1 MKKIFAVLALSL
13 SLTANSASAT
23 TFSKIDALGPGD
35 KIAGMDISVYQ
46 HPGGAPIDFNKM
58 YDAGI
63 RFIIIKGGDSIDKY
77 DAQSLRYMTVD
88 RKAAQAAHM
97 YTSFYYY
104 ARLPNATD
112 STTIIADAK
121 AQAQKVIWRIASL
134 GGYNRR
140 DLPVA
145 LDLENNCTAI
155 NTNGACFRSA
165 SPANASLW
173 AQTWLDTLAAT
184 TGKKPFMYSY
194 PQFLESAMSRSS
206 ALRQYPLW
214 LARYSL
220 DPALTTSQPNA
231 KGVGCYADSWSNA
244 DCTTQWQ
251 IWQYTSC
258 GIAGKYGVPGSRVDL
273 NVFYG
278 NNNQFLKLVHG
289 QWQPDPTDMLPLN
302 EATTMNIMSQ
312 TSKTTNDPVVI
323 KVNVYRPDI
332 SPVVTGTIN
341 FTSASSVVS
350 SGTQA
355 LTRDS
360 SGSWTLKITGLAAGD
375 YVGTINYVDQSGTE
389 APSQYPIIFTVLQ
402 GATPTPSPSKSIS
415 PKPKP
420 APVDS
425 CAGQIRN

>member
-1 MKKIFAVLALSL
+1 
-13 SLTANSASAT
+13 
-23 TFSKIDALGPGD
+23 
-35 KIAGMDISVYQ
+35 
-46 HPGGAPIDFNKM
+46 
-58 YDAGI
+58 
-63 RFIIIKGGDSIDKY
+63 
-77 DAQSLRYMTVD
+77 
-88 RKAAQAAHM
+88 
-97 YTSFYYY
+97 
-104 ARLPNATD
+104 
-112 STTIIADAK
+112 
-121 AQAQKVIWRIASL
+121 
-134 GGYNRR
+134 
-140 DLPVA
+140 
-145 LDLENNCTAI
+145 
-155 NTNGACFRSA
+155 
-165 SPANASLW
+165 
-173 AQTWLDTLAAT
+173 
-184 TGKKPFMYSY
+184 
-194 PQFLESAMSRSS
+194 MSRSS

-278 NNNQFLKLVHG
+278 NNNQFLKLVRG

-350 SGTQA
+350 SGTQT

-402 GATPTPSPSKSIS
+402 GATPTPSPSKSVS